1 MTPQTMRA
9 FNQLAMGE
17 FYDRYPD
24 KVELLKGTPFY
35 VKRTT
40 LTGKQLQNKPL
51 YRTISL
57 LNKVAL
63 SLGIPEND
71 WRAKGCFRPVK
82 KCTPI
87 SLLNKVALS
96 LGIPENDWRAF
107 LDWSEA
113 TFTQF
118 ERDHHDEVQKFIRTY
133 GSQYKFQHLLLTN
146 RNAINLFIKEH
157 IDR

>member
-9 FNQLAMGE
+9 FNQLATGE

-63 SLGIPEND
+63 S
-71 WRAKGCFRPVK
+71 
-82 KCTPI
+82 T
-87 SLLNKVALS
+87 
-96 LGIPENDWRAF
+96 GIPENDWRAF

-157 IDR
+157 KDR

>member
-9 FNQLAMGE
+9 FNQLATGE

-63 SLGIPEND
+63 N
-71 WRAKGCFRPVK
+71 
-82 KCTPI
+82 
-87 SLLNKVALS
+87 

-157 IDR
+157 KDR

>member
-71 WRAKGCFRPVK
+71 WR
-82 KCTPI
+82 T
-87 SLLNKVALS
+87 
-96 LGIPENDWRAF
+96 F

-157 IDR
+157 KDR

>member
-71 WRAKGCFRPVK
+71 WRA
-82 KCTPI
+82 
-87 SLLNKVALS
+87 
-96 LGIPENDWRAF
+96 F

-157 IDR
+157 KEHKDR

>member
-9 FNQLAMGE
+9 FNQLATGE

-71 WRAKGCFRPVK
+71 WR
-82 KCTPI
+82 T
-87 SLLNKVALS
+87 
-96 LGIPENDWRAF
+96 F

-157 IDR
+157 KDR